1 MELWVIVVA
10 LCVLGPLAAR
20 FGVDSTPGLS
30 SQEEEAAATG
40 MTWDVVEVRLS
51 PGNAAGAPTSA

>member
-1 MELWVIVVA
+1 VELWVIVVA

-30 SQEEEAAATG
+30 SHEEEAAAAG
-40 MTWDVVEVRLS
+40 MTWDAVELR
-51 PGNAAGAPTSA
+51 